1 MKIWDNHSLQEILQS
16 LEMELAKAQNEM
28 RCAEADLTKCKNRI
42 AFTLSAIHS
51 LKNRDLED

>member
-1 MKIWDNHSLQEILQS
+1 
-16 LEMELAKAQNEM
+16 MELAKAQNEM